1 MKSAVYLSAI
11 AVASLAALPLRA
23 EDVHPNG
30 RAAAEES
37 VRKLVVAPGLEAKL
51 FACEPTIVN
60 PSAMDVDSKG
70 RVWIAEGANYRLF
83 QKWGKLRP
91 GGDRLVILED
101 ADGDGFAE
109 KATTFYQGDEINT
122 ALGVC
127 VLGDKVIVSCS
138 PNILVFEDKNHDD
151 KADGP
156 PKILFT
162 GIEGKDHDHGAHAA
176 HFGADGKLYFNL
188 GNAGLQ
194 LKTPDGKW
202 VVDKDGNEV
211 RAHRHPYQEGL
222 VLRCNVDGSEVET
235 LAWNF
240 RNNFEV
246 VPDSF
251 VTLWQSDNDDDGNKG
266 VRINYVME
274 YGNYGYRDEMTG
286 AAWSQARTGWEKE
299 IPRRHW
305 HLNDPGVV
313 PTLLLTGGGSPTGI
327 CINEGNLLP
336 EVFHNQMI
344 HCDAGP
350 RVVRSYPVTKAGAG
364 YEATTV
370 NILESPDDTWFRP
383 SDAVMAPDGSLYVSD
398 WNDSGVGG
406 HYMADQKLETMTG
419 RVIRVAPRGVKATV
433 PAVDVSSAKGAVA
446 ALQSPNEATR
456 YVAWTALNAMG
467 SKAESDLAKLWKTGD
482 ARQRARALQ
491 LLARIPGK
499 SAQYVDLAIRDRNE
513 DLRIVGLRTARELN
527 LDVLPLISKLSGD
540 PSMAVLRECAVALRH
555 HSANDVAPLWVKL
568 ANRYDGKDRWY
579 LEALGIA
586 ADKNWDACLDAYLT
600 AKSGLWNTTS
610 ARDIIWRSRAKKTPA
625 MLVKILKDS
634 STTPLESPR
643 FMRAMDFQTGPEK
656 QAALVELLST
666 N

>member
-1 MKSAVYLSAI
+1 MNFARRILVVVI
-11 AVASLAALPLRA
+11 ALVASRAWA

-30 RAAAEES
+30 RAAAEAA
-37 VRKLVVAPGLEAKL
+37 VANLVVAPGLEAKL
-51 FACEPTIVN
+51 FASEPMVVN
-60 PSAMDVDSKG
+60 PSAMDVDSRG

-91 GGDRLVILED
+91 DGDRILILQD
-101 ADGDGFAE
+101 TDGDGMAD
-109 KATTFYQGDEINT
+109 KSTVFYQGNDVNT

-138 PNILVFEDKNHDD
+138 PNILVLEDKNHDD

-162 GIEGKDHDHGAHAA
+162 GIEGTDHDHGAHAFQ
-176 HFGADGKLYFNL
+176 FGPDGKLYFNL

-222 VLRCNVDGSEVET
+222 VLRCNLDGSEVET

-246 VPDSF
+246 TPDSF
-251 VTLWQSDNDDDGNKG
+251 GTLWQSDNDDDGNKG

-274 YGNYGYRDEMTG
+274 GGNFGYKDEMTG
-286 AAWSQARTGWEKE
+286 ASWGQKRTAMEAE

-305 HLNDPGVV
+305 HLDDPGVV

-327 CINEGNLLP
+327 CFNEGNLLP
-336 EVFHNQMI
+336 EIFRNQMI

-350 RVVRSYPVTKAGAG
+350 RVVRAYPVTKSGAG
-364 YEATTV
+364 YEATIA
-370 NILESPDDTWFRP
+370 NIVESPNDTWFRP
-383 SDAVMAPDGSLYVSD
+383 SDAVMAPDGSLYIAD
-398 WNDSGVGG
+398 WNDAGVGG

-419 RVIRVAPRGVKATV
+419 RVIRVAPPGVKATV
-433 PAVDVSSAKGAVA
+433 PKLDLTSAKGAVA
-446 ALQSPNEATR
+446 ALQSPNGATR
-456 YVAWTALNAMG
+456 YLAWTTLNGMG
-467 SKAESDLAKLWKTGD
+467 AKAEGELGKLAKSPE

-491 LLARIPGK
+491 LLVRLPGK
-499 SAQYVDLAIRDRNE
+499 AAQYVDQALHDGS
-513 DLRIVGLRTARELN
+513 DDVRIVGLRMARELK
-527 LDVLPLISKLSGD
+527 LDIIPLVKQLTAD
-540 PSMAVLRECAVALRH
+540 PSYQVLRECSIALRH
-555 HSANDVAPLWVKL
+555 NTSAEMPGLWAQL
-568 ANRYDGKDRWY
+568 AKRYQGQDRWY
-579 LEALGIA
+579 LEALGIG
-586 ADKNWDACLDAYLT
+586 ADKNWDACLSAYL
-600 AKSGLWNTTS
+600 AANGGLWNTTS
-610 ARDIIWRSRAKKTPA
+610 ARLIIWRSRAKATPA
-625 MLVKILKDS
+625 LLVKILKDP
-634 STTPLESPR
+634 STTAAEKPHYV
-643 FMRAMDFQTGPEK
+643 RAMDFQSGKEK
-656 QAALVELLST
+656 EAALLEMLSV

>member
-1 MKSAVYLSAI
+1 M
-11 AVASLAALPLRA
+11 VACLAALPLRA
-23 EDVHPNG
+23 EDVHPHG

-101 ADGDGFAE
+101 ADGDGFGE

-127 VLGDKVIVSCS
+127 VVGDKVIVSCS

-211 RAHRHPYQEGL
+211 RAHRQPYQEGL

-251 VTLWQSDNDDDGNKG
+251 GTLWQSDNDDDGNKG

-286 AAWSQARTGWEKE
+286 ASWSQGRTGWEKE

-350 RVVRSYPVTKAGAG
+350 RVVRSYPVTKKGAG
-364 YEATTV
+364 YEAGIV

-383 SDAVMAPDGSLYVSD
+383 SDAVMAPDGSLFVAD

-456 YVAWTALNAMG
+456 YIAWAALNAVG
-467 SKAESDLAKLWKTGD
+467 SKAESDLTKLWKTGD

-499 SAQYVDLAIRDRNE
+499 SAQYVDLAIQDRDE

-527 LDVLPLISKLSGD
+527 LDVLPIISKLSGD

-555 HSANDVAPLWVKL
+555 HSAESVAPLWVKL

-579 LEALGIA
+579 LEALGIG
-586 ADKNWDACLDAYLT
+586 ADKNWDACLEAYLA
-600 AKSGLWNTTS
+600 AKGSLWNTTS
-610 ARDIIWRSRAKKTPA
+610 ARDIIWRSRAKKTPGL
-625 MLVKILKDS
+625 LVKILKDP
-634 STTPLESPR
+634 STTPLESPH